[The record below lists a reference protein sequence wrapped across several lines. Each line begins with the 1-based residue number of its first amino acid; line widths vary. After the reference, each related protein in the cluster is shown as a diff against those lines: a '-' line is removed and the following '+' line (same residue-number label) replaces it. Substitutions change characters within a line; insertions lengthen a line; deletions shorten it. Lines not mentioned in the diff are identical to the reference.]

1 MKEASTR
8 RPSDLRLYSLLG
20 LMVFFWSLNFV
31 IAKVALREWPPL
43 LLSCFRT
50 TLASLFILP
59 VYIWKAGRK
68 PATWTRGELPALAL
82 LGLFGV
88 ALNQIFFVAGMSR
101 TSVGHSALMI
111 GLTPVMVLLL
121 AAARGMEKLSL
132 KKLVGMGVA
141 LAGIGVL
148 NLSPAKATGATFAGD
163 ALVLAAA
170 FTFALFTVGGK
181 SVTKRHDSITV
192 NTFAYFAGAL
202 VLAPLGLWL
211 GRDFPWSAL
220 SLKAWAALVYMA
232 AFPSVLCY
240 LIFYYALTHISATR
254 VSAVSYIQP
263 LLATF
268 LGAVLLGEAVTSG
281 LATGGLLILLGVYVS
296 ERL

>member
-1 MKEASTR
+1 
-8 RPSDLRLYSLLG
+8 
-20 LMVFFWSLNFV
+20 MVFFWSLNFV
-31 IAKVALREWPPL
+31 IAKVALREWPPM

-50 TLASLFILP
+50 TLAALFILP
-59 VYIWKAGRK
+59 VYLWKAGRK
-68 PATWTRGELPALAL
+68 PGTWTRGELPALAL

-121 AAARGMEKLSL
+121 AAARGIEKLSV
-132 KKLVGMGVA
+132 KKLAGMGVA

-148 NLSPAKATGATFAGD
+148 NLSPAKATGASFAGD

-192 NTFAYFAGAL
+192 NTFAYIAGAV
-202 VLAPLGLWL
+202 VLAPLGVWL
-211 GRDFPWSAL
+211 GWNFPFSAL
-220 SLKAWAALVYMA
+220 SWKAWAALVYMA

-240 LIFYYALTHISATR
+240 LIFYYALTYISATR

-268 LGAVLLGEAVTSG
+268 LGAMLLGEAVTSG
-281 LATGGLLILLGVYVS
+281 LAMGGMLILAGVYIS